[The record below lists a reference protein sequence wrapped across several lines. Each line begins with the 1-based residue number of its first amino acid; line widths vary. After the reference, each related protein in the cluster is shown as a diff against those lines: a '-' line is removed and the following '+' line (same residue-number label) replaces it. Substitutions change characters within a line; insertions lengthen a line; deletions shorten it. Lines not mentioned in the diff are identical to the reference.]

1 MVLPSSDTAN
11 NSPVVPTGFQEDVS
25 MMAEPDEV
33 PGDLGLRVDEALFF
47 MGEEAAPS
55 LVEAAE

>member
-1 MVLPSSDTAN
+1 
-11 NSPVVPTGFQEDVS
+11 VPTGFQEDVS
-25 MMAEPDEV
+25 MMAEPDKV

-47 MGEEAAPS
+47 GGEESAPS